1 MGESVQNQWPYS
13 SAEGEMAREHIPQTR
28 VERTGSLMTPEQF
41 IFPSKQKMK
50 MEQWKSS
57 VIGTSSSLLRTRYPE
72 IATTHRTG
80 ELTP

>member
-41 IFPSKQKMK
+41 H
-50 MEQWKSS
+50 
-57 VIGTSSSLLRTRYPE
+57 SSLCTE
-72 IATTHRTG
+72 NGNGTVKVFCDM
-80 ELTP
+80 